1 MLYKHLQPEKRR
13 RRAFSPAMLLALLML
28 GGVTLVTL
36 HLKAQDQ
43 PAQKPQQ
50 EAPPEAGG
58 PQTDI
63 GPYAIPKKKEE
74 PPEPRPEKPKKIEGM
89 PDYSLRVDVPLVNVD
104 VLVTKRKIS
113 KFLRTEPRKP
123 SLISTPPK
131 PRLLRFCWWS
141 SPPPVIRSWSMR

>member
-104 VLVTKRKIS
+104 VLLTPTVGHLFSGSKRKIVNVS
-113 KFLRTEPRKP
+113 AAEARQP
-123 SLISTPPK
+123 STIS
-131 PRLLRFCWWS
+131 
-141 SPPPVIRSWSMR
+141 